1 MGATYA
7 NVTVRHP
14 VDLQRFW
21 EGEFLV
27 DTGAHDTIVPRK
39 HLEAVGIEPRASREY
54 EMADG
59 NGVRFDLGLASIE
72 IMGEFA
78 GVTVLFGSDDA
89 EPVLGVITMQAVGV
103 ELDLRNECLRLGPTK
118 RMTHRRRLLD

>member
-1 MGATYA
+1 MGSTYA
-7 NVTVRHP
+7 TVTVRNAAEP
-14 VDLQRFW
+14 ERAW
-21 EGEFLV
+21 EGKFLV

-39 HLEAVGIEPRASREY
+39 HLEAIGIEPRTSREY

-103 ELDLRNECLRLGPTK
+103 ELDLRNECLRLGATK
-118 RMTHRRRLLD
+118 RLTYRRRIS

>member
-14 VDLQRFW
+14 VELQRFW

-27 DTGAHDTIVPRK
+27 DTGAHETIVPRK
-39 HLEAVGIEPRASREY
+39 HLEAIGIVPVRSREY

-59 NGVRFDLGLASIE
+59 SGARFDLGLAAIE
-72 IMGEFA
+72 LMGEFA
-78 GVTVLFGSDDA
+78 GATVLFGADDV
-89 EPVLGVITMQAVGV
+89 EPVLGVIAMQSVGAEV
-103 ELDLRNECLRLGPTK
+103 DLRNECLKLGTTK
-118 RMTHRRRLLD
+118 HMKHRRRIA